1 MKNTFLVVIAVAFTF
16 SLLPYAYGAGEEVTV
31 VATEVVVQQGLM
43 GLAGIVVAGLFWFGV
58 IKNI

>member
-1 MKNTFLVVIAVAFTF
+1 ME
-16 SLLPYAYGAGEEVTV
+16 PVTV
-31 VATEVVVQQGLM
+31 VATELVLHQGLM

>member
-1 MKNTFLVVIAVAFTF
+1 METFIFTEQVLF
-16 SLLPYAYGAGEEVTV
+16 
-31 VATEVVVQQGLM
+31 QGLM

>member
-1 MKNTFLVVIAVAFTF
+1 METYTVIA
-16 SLLPYAYGAGEEVTV
+16 
-31 VATEVVVQQGLM
+31 TEIVLQQMLM